1 MYLRCL
7 TEVSGSSIQ
16 NQDSANYGP
25 LLAIDGLMETFFAS
39 ELKDNE
45 INSYGIIDGLSYWR
59 IDLKARYYIAGVH
72 LFALNTG

>member
-1 MYLRCL
+1 
-7 TEVSGSSIQ
+7 
-16 NQDSANYGP
+16 
-25 LLAIDGLMETFFAS
+25 METFFAS

>member
-45 INSYGIIDGLSYWR
+45 INSDGLSFWR